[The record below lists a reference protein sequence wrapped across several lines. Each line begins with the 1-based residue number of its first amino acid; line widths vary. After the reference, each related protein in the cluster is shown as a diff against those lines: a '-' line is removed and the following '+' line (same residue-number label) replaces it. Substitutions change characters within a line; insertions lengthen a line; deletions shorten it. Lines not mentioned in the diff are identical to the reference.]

1 MILDLG
7 LGSQK
12 FIFQIISPSQECCSF
27 TLIPWFNGLVLVL
40 LDFGNPN
47 PNRTLGLAMHL
58 RAGTLTRS
66 GPYNAVQ
73 SGWCG
78 AGGES
83 CHLMVTPAGAILHCL
98 TDRYCLEEIIQPRIT
113 KPKSVERTEA
123 GPLED
128 NLSPESP
135 VFKDNYRWGER
146 YGELDSHLNSDTG
159 NTPLCLYTSDIR
171 DTRVVN
177 TIPGLVSDIAKLETF
192 YPS

>member
-66 GPYNAVQ
+66 GLDLTMQCNL
-73 SGWCG
+73 
-78 AGGES
+78 AGVELGEK
-83 CHLMVTPAGAILHCL
+83 AAI
-98 TDRYCLEEIIQPRIT
+98 
-113 KPKSVERTEA
+113 S
-123 GPLED
+123 
-128 NLSPESP
+128 
-135 VFKDNYRWGER
+135 W
-146 YGELDSHLNSDTG
+146 
-159 NTPLCLYTSDIR
+159 
-171 DTRVVN
+171 
-177 TIPGLVSDIAKLETF
+177 
-192 YPS
+192 